1 MELNF
6 PRAPKP
12 IQKRPLWKSAA
23 VALISL
29 FVVLVVFFLWTHP
42 SISCDLRGGKWFY
55 PATSIEL
62 NEEGNWYHKILD
74 YGLWMDPAGFC
85 IYIYADGGQPCTS
98 ECQGG
103 CVRNRCANDSVEI
116 MQMQRIHFQH
126 GRWEVAP

>member
-29 FVVLVVFFLWTHP
+29 VVVLVVFFLWTHP
-42 SISCDLRGGKWFY
+42 SMSCDLRGGKWFY
-55 PATSIEL
+55 PSTSIEYK
-62 NEEGNWYHKILD
+62 EGNRYEKVLD
-74 YGLWMDPAGFC
+74 YGLWMDPGGFC

-103 CVRNRCANDSVEI
+103 CIRNRCANDSLEK
-116 MQMQRIHFQH
+116 MDRIDLQP
-126 GRWEVAP
+126 GKWEVAP